1 LQRAQATLA
10 RIHGEEGNDSS
21 SQGSG
26 QACNFP
32 RPDDMFKRKSET
44 NKETASNS
52 ADPRKQGPL
61 YVEARGYLQ
70 PAVDFYVRAV
80 RAADALGSTSG
91 ELLASVSIIL
101 CLQIFS
107 MLTDFRLLSH
117 RCLWVT

>member
-1 LQRAQATLA
+1 MARRAMTLPA
-10 RIHGEEGNDSS
+10 KVAVKPVI
-21 SQGSG
+21 
-26 QACNFP
+26 FP
-32 RPDDMFKRKSET
+32 HHDDMFKCKSEA

-101 CLQIFS
+101 Y
-107 MLTDFRLLSH
+107 
-117 RCLWVT
+117 

>member
-1 LQRAQATLA
+1 LPHR
-10 RIHGEEGNDSS
+10 
-21 SQGSG
+21 
-26 QACNFP
+26 
-32 RPDDMFKRKSET
+32 DDMFKCRSET
-44 NKETASNS
+44 NEEAVATS

-101 CLQIFS
+101 C
-107 MLTDFRLLSH
+107 
-117 RCLWVT
+117 